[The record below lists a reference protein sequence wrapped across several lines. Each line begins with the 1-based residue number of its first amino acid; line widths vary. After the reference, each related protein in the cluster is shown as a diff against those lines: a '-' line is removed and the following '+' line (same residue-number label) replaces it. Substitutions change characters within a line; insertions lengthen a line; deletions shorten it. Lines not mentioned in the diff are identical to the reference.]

1 MSRKARNKQQ
11 PAWSQGE
18 PPNNLK
24 VEKERK
30 KNHVLEMKRPVDV
43 EHMQSVKA
51 CREKMAESKG
61 MIREEIRNQV
71 TAS

>member
-1 MSRKARNKQQ
+1 
-11 PAWSQGE
+11 
-18 PPNNLK
+18 
-24 VEKERK
+24 
-30 KNHVLEMKRPVDV
+30 MKRPVDV

-51 CREKMAESKG
+51 RREKMAESKG